1 MAETFD
7 YLQVGQLIQTR
18 LNEQLLSSYRTAIRQ
33 GKPVM
38 HEEMDKLPSIMIYLD
53 EDVPGQSNVTS
64 QKIEQRWLVWVINKS
79 STDAGIVISSVIRAL
94 SGWTSDCSAFTPLV
108 RVRTQQSPDWSP
120 NGVLY
125 FPLAFSTSFVFT
137 GVET

>member
-1 MAETFD
+1 MVETFD
-7 YLQVGQLIQTR
+7 YLQVGSLIQTR
-18 LNEQLLSSYRTAIRQ
+18 LQNQLSSSYRTAIRQ
-33 GKPVM
+33 GKPAM
-38 HEEMDKLPSIMIYLD
+38 HEEIDKLPAVMIYLD
-53 EDVPGQSNVTS
+53 EDLPGQHSAKS

-125 FPLAFSTSFVFT
+125 FPLAFSTSFVFN
-137 GVET
+137 